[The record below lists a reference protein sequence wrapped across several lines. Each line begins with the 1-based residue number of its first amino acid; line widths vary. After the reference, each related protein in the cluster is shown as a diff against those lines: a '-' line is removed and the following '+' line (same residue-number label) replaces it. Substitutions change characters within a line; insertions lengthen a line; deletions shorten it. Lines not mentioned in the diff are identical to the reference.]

1 MNYTMRPA
9 AASEAKPLIGYYAES
24 GAGKT
29 YSALLTA
36 CGYVGGDMSKVAMIE
51 TEAGRGEAFAD
62 DPVVGGYQV
71 LPIREDF
78 SPKAYG
84 RAISEVEKA
93 GVKACII
100 DSASHEWEGIG
111 GVLSMAAAN
120 QAAGKKGVLVWQQP
134 KIDHQREF
142 MLRMMQSPIPL
153 LIVCMRAKYPMEQ
166 VSEAYLRR
174 WRETGGT
181 GAPPKLG
188 DWARS
193 RDLDPKQADD
203 ILFEMFVHGWMD
215 KEHIFHGTKYT
226 MPAMREI
233 FRDGEIITV
242 DTGKRLAAWASGV
255 KSKPAAPPATDR
267 AGSGA
272 GEPATGKKDE
282 ESPFITVD
290 QALKLEA
297 RCTEN
302 NIDPAKLRKAAKV
315 DRISLIAA
323 ADFQRADDWI
333 TKAIKEKS

>member
-1 MNYTMRPA
+1 MTYTLRPA
-9 AASEAKPLIGYYAES
+9 AASEAKPLIGFYAES

-36 CGYVGGDMSKVAMIE
+36 CGFVGGDMSKVAMIE

-71 LPIREDF
+71 IPIRGNF
-78 SPKAYG
+78 APKEYG
-84 RAISEVEKA
+84 RALAAVEAA
-93 GVKACII
+93 GMKACII

-111 GVLSMAAAN
+111 GVLSMAAEN

-134 KIDHQREF
+134 KIEHQREF

-153 LIVCMRAKYPMEQ
+153 LIICMRAKYPMEQ
-166 VSEAYLRR
+166 VTEAYLRR
-174 WRETGGT
+174 WRETNGT
-181 GAPPKLG
+181 GNPPKLG

-215 KEHIFHGTKYT
+215 KDHVFHGTKYT
-226 MPAMREI
+226 TPAMREI
-233 FRDGEIITV
+233 FRDGEMITV
-242 DTGKRLAAWASGV
+242 DTGKRLAAWAGGQ
-255 KSKPAAPPATDR
+255 KSQA
-267 AGSGA
+267 
-272 GEPATGKKDE
+272 
-282 ESPFITVD
+282 FITVE

-302 NIDPAKLRKAAKV
+302 GIDPARLRKVAKV
-315 DRISLIAA
+315 ERISLIAA
-323 ADFQRADDWI
+323 DKFQQADDWI
-333 TKAIKEKS
+333 TKAIGELKKQNESGESTGEKAK